1 MVNRQLS
8 KSELQK
14 VKKSFPDQQDFDENS
29 TKRGKRNHR
38 NYQERTIKLKYK
50 LLKAQRTTFEDIEK
64 CQQRLSKHS
73 LEKAEDFMQSTSGL
87 EDYVTT
93 DRMVLI
99 TAILFQNN

>member
-1 MVNRQLS
+1 MVVRQQP
-8 KSELQK
+8 KSEFQK
-14 VKKSFPDQQDFDENS
+14 VKKSFSDQQVFNENS
-29 TKRGKRNHR
+29 TKRGERNHR
-38 NYQERTIKLKYK
+38 NYQKQTLKLRYK
-50 LLKAQRTTFEDIEK
+50 HFETQRTTFEDIEK

-73 LEKAEDFMQSTSGL
+73 LEKVEDFMQSTSWL